1 MLRYPVTSMSSH
13 PSLSI
18 FAVLL
23 WLVDSGQPV
32 PAADA
37 TLPAADEPYYEW
49 SVENLSITKP
59 IGGKQG
65 DAVHGRKLS
74 WDRGKGNCIACH
86 ALPIPEAEFPGD
98 LGPPLIGVGQRL
110 TEGQIRLRVV
120 DSKQINPLTIM
131 PGYYRDPK
139 LLQFVKKK
147 YRGKTLLSAQE
158 IEDLVAYLVTLR

>member
-1 MLRYPVTSMSSH
+1 MYRYPVTLMSLH
-13 PSLSI
+13 PGLAI
-18 FAVLL
+18 FAALL
-23 WLVDSGQPV
+23 WLVYSGQPV
-32 PAADA
+32 TAADT
-37 TLPAADEPYYEW
+37 TLPVGDEPYYEW
-49 SVENLSITKP
+49 SVKNLSIAKP

-65 DAVHGRKLS
+65 NATLGRQLS

-86 ALPIPEAEFPGD
+86 ALPIPEAEFPGN
-98 LGPPLIGVGQRL
+98 LGPPLIDVGQRL

-158 IEDLVAYLVTLR
+158 IEDLVAYLVSLK